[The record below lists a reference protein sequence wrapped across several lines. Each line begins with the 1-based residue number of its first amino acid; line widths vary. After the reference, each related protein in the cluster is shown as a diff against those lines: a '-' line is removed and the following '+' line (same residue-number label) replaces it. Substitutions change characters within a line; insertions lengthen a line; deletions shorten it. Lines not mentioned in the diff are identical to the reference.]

1 MRGNERD
8 SHVRRFHECQATR
21 SVATVTPAT
30 AISFFRPEFNDF
42 LYAPIGADKNEMP
55 LSVLSALTRL
65 NVDPWAEA
73 AELSELP
80 RDTATR
86 RLVALIG
93 RLPGGQGAQT
103 DAKVIAH
110 RLIELLP
117 RGSGS
122 NVRPAEE
129 ASSRLEISRSTFGRL
144 LIGAGLVIVVLLFAA
159 NREPSSRGGRI
170 DPPASSTTSP
180 PQTVPQ

>member
-1 MRGNERD
+1 
-8 SHVRRFHECQATR
+8 
-21 SVATVTPAT
+21 VTPAT
-30 AISFFRPEFNDF
+30 TTSFFRPEFNDF

-65 NVDPWAEA
+65 NVDPWEEA

-80 RDTATR
+80 RDTAAR
-86 RLVALIG
+86 RLASLIG

-103 DAKVIAH
+103 DANAIAH
-110 RLIELLP
+110 GLIELLP
-117 RGSGS
+117 RRSGL

-129 ASSRLEISRSTFGRL
+129 AGSRLEMSSSTLGKF

-159 NREPSSRGGRI
+159 NHDPPSRGGRI
-170 DPPASSTTSP
+170 EPPASGTASP

>member
-1 MRGNERD
+1 VN
-8 SHVRRFHECQATR
+8 
-21 SVATVTPAT
+21 PAT

-42 LYAPIGADKNEMP
+42 LYAPIGAQKNDMP

-86 RLVALIG
+86 RLASLIG
-93 RLPGGQGAQT
+93 QLPNGQEART
-103 DAKVIAH
+103 DASAIAN
-110 RLIELLP
+110 RLIDLLP
-117 RGSGS
+117 RRGGSNKRPADETGSGFEM
-122 NVRPAEE
+122 A
-129 ASSRLEISRSTFGRL
+129 RSTFAKF
-144 LIGAGLVIVVLLFAA
+144 LIGAGLVIAVLLFAA
-159 NREPSSRGGRI
+159 DRESSSRAGRI
-170 DPPASSTTSP
+170 APPASGTASP

>member
-1 MRGNERD
+1 M
-8 SHVRRFHECQATR
+8 
-21 SVATVTPAT
+21 TPAT
-30 AISFFRPEFNDF
+30 ATSFFRPEFNDF
-42 LYAPIGADKNEMP
+42 LYASIGTDKNEMP

-80 RDTATR
+80 RDPATR
-86 RLVALIG
+86 RLASLIG

-103 DAKVIAH
+103 DANAIAH

-117 RGSGS
+117 RGSGL

-129 ASSRLEISRSTFGRL
+129 AGSRLEMSRSTFGE
-144 LIGAGLVIVVLLFAA
+144 I
-159 NREPSSRGGRI
+159 PDRGGVGDRR
-170 DPPASSTTSP
+170 PAVCD
-180 PQTVPQ
+180 QW

>member
-1 MRGNERD
+1 
-8 SHVRRFHECQATR
+8 
-21 SVATVTPAT
+21 VTPAT

-80 RDTATR
+80 RDTAMR
-86 RLVALIG
+86 RLALLIG
-93 RLPGGQGAQT
+93 RLPDGQGAQT
-103 DAKVIAH
+103 DARAIAH
-110 RLIELLP
+110 RLIDLLP
-117 RGSGS
+117 RRSGL
-122 NVRPAEE
+122 NVPPAEE
-129 ASSRLEISRSTFGRL
+129 AGSRLEMSRSTFAKF

-159 NREPSSRGGRI
+159 NREPPSRAGRI
-170 DPPASSTTSP
+170 DPPASGTASP